1 MVVEEIRQVMELPA
15 GWSDYDVAPDD
26 RIVVVVP
33 VHEARAE
40 LRLITN
46 WCPCRN
52 VHPSSKSRD

>member
-46 WCPCRN
+46 WASQLDHLTQRLP
-52 VHPSSKSRD
+52 